1 LQALA
6 NKWKRHA
13 YEKLEEISPDF
24 IMKNNIPEPISSS
37 TDIAAAPSIPI
48 QSVGPSQPI
57 FFANQLAPYQGY

>member
-1 LQALA
+1 
-6 NKWKRHA
+6 
-13 YEKLEEISPDF
+13 
-24 IMKNNIPEPISSS
+24 MKNNIPEPISSS